1 MEVDTA
7 PTVTDL
13 SGELHACF
21 ALLERFVG
29 SREPRLVANALRCVG
44 PFRKKAKEAP
54 AVAVGALSAALD
66 SHVSP
71 AAVLRTPLTELLAL
85 IAKPHPAVP
94 TPSAPAPGEDADA
107 EAIVMHLHAAE
118 NSSCSIATSW

>member
-54 AVAVGALSAALD
+54 AVAVGALLPRST
-66 SHVSP
+66 
-71 AAVLRTPLTELLAL
+71 RTCRRRLCYVR
-85 IAKPHPAVP
+85 H
-94 TPSAPAPGEDADA
+94 
-107 EAIVMHLHAAE
+107 
-118 NSSCSIATSW
+118 